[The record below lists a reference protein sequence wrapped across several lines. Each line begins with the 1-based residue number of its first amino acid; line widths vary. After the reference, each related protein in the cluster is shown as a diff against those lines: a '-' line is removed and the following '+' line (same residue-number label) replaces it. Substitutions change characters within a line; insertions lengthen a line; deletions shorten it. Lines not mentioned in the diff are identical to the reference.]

1 MRATHSLIALSTLI
15 FTLNANAGLF
25 DSTPDF
31 KCGREDAVSATQ
43 SKIRNDAVSKI
54 QQAYLATPS
63 RFYGKPL
70 NDYIAKVNQ
79 ISLVLENVTTK
90 PYKNDE
96 MTRDCTARVSLA
108 VPADIMNYVASSPD
122 KLTGLTNGGGKVLNN
137 SVQWDNFAYSLSLA
151 DNGKDISVSYEYA
164 NRDYISE
171 SMAGVTV
178 LALNKSEL
186 EKAELTNKLN
196 IASEAYYESDRRLNA
211 LWKYLPDSVKAAM
224 KKEQNVWIN
233 EKAKACGKITDA
245 SSMTTPLETR
255 TSIYTCQTKMTDDRF
270 HYLGG
275 DDEAGY

>member
-31 KCGREDAVSATQ
+31 KCGREDAVFATQ

-70 NDYIAKVNQ
+70 NDYISKVNQ

-96 MTRDCTARVSLA
+96 MTRDCTAKVSLA
-108 VPADIMNYVASSPD
+108 VPADIMNYVASNPD

-137 SVQWDNFAYSLSLA
+137 SVQWDNFVYSLSLA

-196 IASEAYYESDRRLNA
+196 NASMAYYESDRRLNE

-224 KKEQNVWIN
+224 KKN
-233 EKAKACGKITDA
+233 
-245 SSMTTPLETR
+245 R
-255 TSIYTCQTKMTDDRF
+255 IYGLMKKPKLAVRLPMPRQLQRR
-270 HYLGG
+270 
-275 DDEAGY
+275 